1 MKDYISFFLFLPF
14 NGKINYER
22 MLTRQKIKG
31 HFVMLSFFSIF
42 LVTSCQND
50 ASTKNESS
58 TENKEVTAQKT
69 TLKNVHFDC
78 SMVMGNDKT
87 LFLRYNNV
95 ATGMGAVLSCK
106 TLAAK
111 DFKNRNIPVAAL
123 AACSVESAQGNTVYY
138 TIKKGDV
145 LYVFKEN
152 ANSKMYTEHLII
164 PLI

>member
-1 MKDYISFFLFLPF
+1 MKDYISFFLFLPI
-14 NGKINYER
+14 NGKINYKP

-31 HFVMLSFFSIF
+31 HIIMLSFFSIF
-42 LVTSCQND
+42 SVTSCQND
-50 ASTKNESS
+50 ASTKEESS

-106 TLAAK
+106 TLEAK

-123 AACSVESAQGNTVYY
+123 AACSVESAQGNAVYY
-138 TIKKGDV
+138 AIKDGDAI
-145 LYVFKEN
+145 YIFKEN
-152 ANSKMYTEHLII
+152 ANSKIYNQHLIV

>member
-1 MKDYISFFLFLPF
+1 
-14 NGKINYER
+14 

-31 HFVMLSFFSIF
+31 HIIMLSFFSIF

-58 TENKEVTAQKT
+58 AENKEATAKKV
-69 TLKNVHFDC
+69 TLKDVHFDC

-106 TLAAK
+106 TLEAK
-111 DFKNRNIPVAAL
+111 DFKNRNIPIAAL
-123 AACSVESAQGNTVYY
+123 AACSVESAQGNAVYY
-138 TIKKGDV
+138 AIKDGDAI
-145 LYVFKEN
+145 YIFKEN
-152 ANSKMYTEHLII
+152 ANSKIYNQHLIV

>member
-58 TENKEVTAQKT
+58 TENKEVTAQK
-69 TLKNVHFDC
+69 
-78 SMVMGNDKT
+78 NDKT

-106 TLAAK
+106 TLEAK

>member
-1 MKDYISFFLFLPF
+1 
-14 NGKINYER
+14 
-22 MLTRQKIKG
+22 
-31 HFVMLSFFSIF
+31 MLSFFSIF

-58 TENKEVTAQKT
+58 AENKEATAKKV
-69 TLKNVHFDC
+69 TLKDVHFDC

-106 TLAAK
+106 TLEAK

-123 AACSVESAQGNTVYY
+123 AACSVESAQGNAVYY
-138 TIKKGDV
+138 AIKDGDA
-145 LYVFKEN
+145 LYIFKEN

>member
-14 NGKINYER
+14 IGKINYKR

-31 HFVMLSFFSIF
+31 HVVVLSFLSIF

-50 ASTKNESS
+50 DSTKSESS
-58 TENKEVTAQKT
+58 TENKEATAKKV
-69 TLKNVHFDC
+69 TLKDVHFDC
-78 SMVMGNDKT
+78 SMVMGNDKM
-87 LFLRYNNV
+87 LYLRFNNV

-106 TLAAK
+106 TVEAK

-123 AACSVESAQGNTVYY
+123 AACSVESAQGNAVYY
-138 TIKKGDV
+138 AIKKGDV
-145 LYVFKEN
+145 LYIFKEN

>member
-1 MKDYISFFLFLPF
+1 
-14 NGKINYER
+14 

-31 HFVMLSFFSIF
+31 HIIMLSFFSIF

-58 TENKEVTAQKT
+58 AENKEATEKKV
-69 TLKNVHFDC
+69 TLKDVHFDC

-106 TLAAK
+106 TLEAK
-111 DFKNRNIPVAAL
+111 DFKNRNIPIAAL